1 MVSPASSPPTPD
13 GNDRLARRRTA
24 EVTLRLAEFE
34 VPPVHDCLV
43 IGKHAPVG
51 PEGARRMVEAVS
63 PGQYELIRVDHPDAE
78 AIVVRKSLLRL
89 LPEEKLVSLLLDEF
103 SRVGN
108 DRMAFKVQVR
118 VVVEVTREVQL

>member
-1 MVSPASSPPTPD
+1 MSPAASSQPPD
-13 GNDRLARRRTA
+13 AADRHAHRRTA

-34 VPPVHDCLV
+34 VPPIHDCLV
-43 IGKHAPVG
+43 VGKHAAVG

-78 AIVVRKSLLRL
+78 AVVVRKSLLRL
-89 LPEEKLVSLLLDEF
+89 LPEEKLVALLLEEF

-108 DRMAFKVQVR
+108 ARMAFKVQVQ
-118 VVVEVTREVQL
+118 VVVQVTRELEL